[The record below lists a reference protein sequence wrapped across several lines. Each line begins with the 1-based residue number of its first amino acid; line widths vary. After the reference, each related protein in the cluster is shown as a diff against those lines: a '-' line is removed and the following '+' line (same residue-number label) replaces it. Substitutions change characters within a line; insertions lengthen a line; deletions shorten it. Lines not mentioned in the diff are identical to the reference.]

1 MNNFNLNTSLYTIT
15 EIENLFNLKNP
26 YTKEDIVNKRY
37 ELQDK
42 IKKMDNISNL
52 KQERILVFLN
62 NIYNKLNKHIEQ
74 QNIIIT
80 SNNSIYN
87 NNNNNNNINNNNNNN
102 NKLINSNNIQ
112 EIINNSNLKTVKRS
126 INIDSIF
133 RNDYYT
139 TKSSNFSIMLT
150 EKINKIISMNVSSI
164 QIPLTYYAI
173 SDNLKN
179 NTFSIQLLDINSSL
193 SGESFTITIPDGNYT
208 NQFLDG
214 YEATIESTI
223 NYQLQNTNSDISNSI
238 IYTVDK
244 ASGKSVFSLSNQA
257 NTNGIYG
264 ISINFNTDNI
274 NTPISFK
281 LGWLLGFRAA
291 KYNGPSI
298 ISEGICNISGPR
310 YIYLAI
316 NDYQTS
322 TYNSFIASYNDSI
335 SVSNIIGKINIKSL
349 LEANGSFKSI
359 RPLYDD
365 DLGIELNNIRN
376 YFGPT
381 DIQKLTFTLY
391 DEFGRIIDLNNMDW
405 SLVVNFNCIYD

>member
-1 MNNFNLNTSLYTIT
+1 
-15 EIENLFNLKNP
+15 
-26 YTKEDIVNKRY
+26 
-37 ELQDK
+37 
-42 IKKMDNISNL
+42 
-52 KQERILVFLN
+52 
-62 NIYNKLNKHIEQ
+62 
-74 QNIIIT
+74 
-80 SNNSIYN
+80 
-87 NNNNNNNINNNNNNN
+87 N

-112 EIINNSNLKTVKRS
+112 EIINNGNLKTVKRS

-139 TKSSNFSIMLT
+139 TKSSNFSIILT

-274 NTPISFK
+274 YTPISFK

-349 LEANGSFKSI
+349 LETNGSFKSI

-365 DLGIELNNIRN
+365 DLGIAQNNIRN
-376 YFGPT
+376 YF
-381 DIQKLTFTLY
+381 
-391 DEFGRIIDLNNMDW
+391 
-405 SLVVNFNCIYD
+405 